1 MKMVIEE
8 CPYGHDDEDK
18 KTSENKIET
27 VIKIGITKNVNKLI
41 EIL

>member
-8 CPYGHDDEDK
+8 CPDGHDDEDK